1 MILAESLEQALN
13 AIDGEMEQ
21 IDSVGEDKR

>member
-21 IDSVGEDKR
+21 IDSVGADKR